1 MPEVFADGAR
11 LQAALMNLAL
21 NAREAMP
28 EGGRLAIDVSLAD
41 VEIVPGKRA
50 TSVVFT
56 VADTGVGIPRE
67 HLERIFEPFFT
78 TKQEGKGSGLGLA
91 MVYGFATQSA
101 GKLSVESEVGAG
113 TTFRLVLPALRDT
126 PRVDQQ
132 APAGVVRPFTARS
145 VLLVEADPEVRR
157 TVQTLLRSIGH
168 EVFGVANAEQA
179 LQSLRSEAAFDI
191 LLADLDL
198 PGGLDGWA
206 LADAAV
212 ALAPRCHVLLMS
224 GSGDVPPGQN
234 GPRPYRVLAKP
245 FRVDDLRD
253 AIMAL

>member
-1 MPEVFADGAR
+1 
-11 LQAALMNLAL
+11 
-21 NAREAMP
+21 MP

-50 TSVVFT
+50 ASVVFT
-56 VADTGVGIPRE
+56 VTDTGVGIPRE

-101 GKLSVESEVGAG
+101 GKLTVESEVGAG

-126 PRVDQQ
+126 PRADQQ
-132 APAGVVRPFTARS
+132 TPADVVRPFTARS
-145 VLLVEADPEVRR
+145 VLLVEADAEVRR

-179 LQSLRSEAAFDI
+179 LQSLRGEAAFDI

-212 ALAPRCHVLLMS
+212 AFAPQCHVLLMS
-224 GSGDVPPGQN
+224 GSGDAPAGQDA
-234 GPRPYRVLAKP
+234 PRPYRVLAKP